1 MTRVKNDNIFYT
13 NEINLK
19 PKMNLKEIINY
30 RRSVRHYKTDSIEAE
45 KVKQCI
51 ELATLAPNSSNMQLW
66 EFYHI
71 TNPEILKK
79 MANACLNQQSATTA
93 QQMVVFVTRQD
104 LYRKR
109 AKEMLTLE
117 TENVLKNSPTAKQEK
132 RLKSWK
138 MYYGRIMPT
147 LYIRFFGIIG
157 IIRKII
163 VNIVGLFRPIVYQV
177 SENDMRVVVHKTCA
191 LAAQTFMLAMANEK
205 YDTCPMEGFDSK
217 KMKRI
222 LKLPFGAEINM
233 VISCG
238 IREEQGVWGERM
250 RIPFDEIYSRI

>member
-1 MTRVKNDNIFYT
+1 MTL
-13 NEINLK
+13 E
-19 PKMNLKEIINY
+19 EIINY
-30 RRSVRHYKTDSIEAE
+30 RRSIRHYKNDTIDID
-45 KVKQCI
+45 KVKHCI

-71 TNPEILKK
+71 TNTEMLKK
-79 MANACLNQQSATTA
+79 MAVACLNQESATTA

-104 LYRKR
+104 LYKRR
-109 AKEMLTLE
+109 AKKMLELE
-117 TENVLKNSPTAKQEK
+117 TQNILKNSPKEKQEK
-132 RLKSWK
+132 RIKSWK
-138 MYYGRIMPT
+138 MYYGKIMPF
-147 LYIRFFGIIG
+147 LYIRFLGVFG

-163 VNIVGLFRPIVYQV
+163 VNVIGLFRPIVYQV

-217 KMKRI
+217 KMKNI
-222 LKLPFGAEINM
+222 LKLPYGAEINM

-238 IREEQGVWGERM
+238 IGEEQGVWGERM
-250 RIPFDEIYSRI
+250 RIPFEEVYRKI

>member
-1 MTRVKNDNIFYT
+1 MTL
-13 NEINLK
+13 E
-19 PKMNLKEIINY
+19 EIINY
-30 RRSVRHYKTDSIEAE
+30 RRSVRHYKIESIDAE
-45 KVKQCI
+45 KVKHCI

-79 MANACLNQQSATTA
+79 IAVACLNQQSATTA

-109 AKEMLTLE
+109 AKKMLLLE
-117 TENVLKNSPTAKQEK
+117 TQNVLKNSPILKQEK

-177 SENDMRVVVHKTCA
+177 SENDMRVVVHKSCA

-217 KMKRI
+217 KMKSI
-222 LKLPFGAEINM
+222 LNLPFGAEINM

-250 RIPFDEIYSRI
+250 RVPFDTVYRKS

>member
-1 MTRVKNDNIFYT
+1 MTFEELV
-13 NEINLK
+13 
-19 PKMNLKEIINY
+19 NY
-30 RRSVRHYKTDSIEAE
+30 RRSVRHYKNEAIDAQ
-45 KVKQCI
+45 KVKHCI

-71 TNPEILKK
+71 VNPEVLKK
-79 MANACLNQQSATTA
+79 IAVSCLGQQSATTA

-104 LYRKR
+104 LHRKR
-109 AKEMLTLE
+109 EKEMLILE
-117 TENVLKNSPTAKQEK
+117 TQNVLKNSPESKQEK

-147 LYIRFFGIIG
+147 LYIRFFGIFG
-157 IIRKII
+157 IIRKIV
-163 VNIVGLFRPIVYQV
+163 VNIIGLFRPIVYQV

-205 YDTCPMEGFDSK
+205 YDTCPMEGFDSRK
-217 KMKRI
+217 VKSI

-250 RIPFDEIYSRI
+250 RVPFNEVYHMI